1 MDAILNIFKS
11 LDIDQTFFYQFALV
25 VVLYAVLRSL
35 FFSKLQEV
43 LDLREAKTTKM
54 EDGALGKLKSA
65 EELAKKYKTKI
76 DEAKSEA
83 FAIIHKKKEEV
94 VAREGKTI
102 KEHEKALE
110 LKANQERKEFES
122 EIEGKKASIL
132 SQAESLSQELVTK
145 IIQ

>member
-1 MDAILNIFKS
+1 
-11 LDIDQTFFYQFALV
+11 
-25 VVLYAVLRSL
+25 
-35 FFSKLQEV
+35 
-43 LDLREAKTTKM
+43 
-54 EDGALGKLKSA
+54 
-65 EELAKKYKTKI
+65 AKKYKTKI